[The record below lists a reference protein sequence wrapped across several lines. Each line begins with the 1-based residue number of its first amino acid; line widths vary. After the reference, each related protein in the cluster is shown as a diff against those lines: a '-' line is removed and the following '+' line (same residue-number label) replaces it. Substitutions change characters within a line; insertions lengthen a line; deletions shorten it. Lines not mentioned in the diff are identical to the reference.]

1 MFAPIMKM
9 VFIGHYEHEESA
21 TCVMTS
27 TRRIAKGRL
36 VYHIFFK
43 KVLEFQIMSL
53 YLQCINSLIHYN
65 K

>member
-1 MFAPIMKM
+1 MKM

-43 KVLEFQIMSL
+43 KSIGVSDYVIIFAV
-53 YLQCINSLIHYN
+53 Y
-65 K
+65 